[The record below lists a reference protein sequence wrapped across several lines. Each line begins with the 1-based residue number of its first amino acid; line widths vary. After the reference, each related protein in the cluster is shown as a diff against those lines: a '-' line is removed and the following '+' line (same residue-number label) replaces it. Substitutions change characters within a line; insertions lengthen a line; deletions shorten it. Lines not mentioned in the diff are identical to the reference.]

1 MIVNDTLYGVIDL
14 RESLVLELLEHPYF
28 QRLRRVSQLGLVQL
42 VYPTATH
49 SRFSHTVGALYLMQ
63 EALKVLL
70 DKGIAISPAEQEA
83 VCIAI
88 LLHDVGHS
96 PFSHS
101 LEFKLLDIHHEE
113 ISIALM
119 EQLNEQFGGR
129 LSLAIQIF
137 KNQYPK
143 KFLYQLVSGQLDM
156 DRLDYLNRDSYFTG
170 VREGKVGY
178 ERILK
183 MLYVVDDSLVV
194 EFKGIYSVENF
205 LIARRLMY
213 WQVYLHKAGIC
224 AGEMLTKVLE
234 RARYLATQK
243 GEKWEHLPVSL
254 QYFLFNQFNAQD
266 LTDKTKSANI
276 LLHFTNLD
284 DTDIWY
290 ALKIF
295 AQNSDICLA
304 YLAKGILERKLL
316 KTEQQNHSFSRD
328 HIENLR
334 LINRQKFNI
343 SEQAAKNLVFTVKH
357 ANRAYNLNQ
366 QAILIYL
373 GKDKAVRPITDWKE
387 HNIQPKEVV
396 KYYLCYPK
404 TAQDLA
410 ENDPNFL

>member
-63 EALKVLL
+63 EALKVLS

-224 AGEMLTKVLE
+224 AGEMLAKALE

-243 GEKWEHLPVSL
+243 GEKWERLPVSL

-266 LTDKTKSANI
+266 LTDKNKSADI

-295 AQNSDICLA
+295 AGHSDTCLA

-328 HIENLR
+328 QLENLR

-343 SEQAAKNLVFTVKH
+343 SEQATKNLVFTVKY

-373 GKDKAVRPITDWKE
+373 GKNKAVQPITDWKE

-404 TAQDLA
+404 TEQDLA
-410 ENDPNFL
+410 EQDQNFQ